1 MNEKQL
7 SKIDKF
13 EKQSR
18 IDELDIKGSL
28 KAAEFN
34 EGMTLADI
42 GSGTGLLVFEAYKQK
57 ASKIYSIEM
66 SETMVDIQK
75 QRIKEKQISNVEII
89 EQDVDKFKIALK
101 DESCDVI
108 SMITVFHEIDNK
120 NSFVKE
126 VSRILKPD
134 GKFLII
140 EFHKKE
146 TGFGPPLHERLSSE
160 DISEICNK
168 VELEIKS
175 KTELGDNFYR
185 VILQKIDKQEN

>member
-18 IDELDIKGSL
+18 IDELDINGSL
-28 KAAEFN
+28 KASGFKQ
-34 EGMTLADI
+34 GMTLADI
-42 GSGTGLLVFEAYKQK
+42 GSGTGLLAFEARNQK
-57 ASKIYSIEM
+57 GSKIYSVEM

-75 QRIKEKQISNVEII
+75 QRIKEKNINNVEII
-89 EQDVDKFKIALK
+89 EQNVDNFKIALE

-120 NSFVKE
+120 DSFVQE
-126 VSRILKPD
+126 INRILKPD

-146 TGFGPPLHERLSSE
+146 TGFGPPLNERLSSE
-160 DISEICNK
+160 DINEICSK
-168 VELEIKS
+168 VGLEIKET
-175 KTELGDNFYR
+175 TELGDNFYR
-185 VILQKIDKQEN
+185 VILGKIK